1 MKKDTLKY
9 PILVT
14 RGLVVFPSQF
24 HQIDVGRS
32 KSLAAIEEAKNSF
45 GNFIVILP
53 QKNPHVENPRKSQLH
68 NYGTL
73 CKINEITNQGK
84 NNVILK
90 VKGLERVVITEF
102 DSDENKFVFG
112 EIQKIDDQ
120 FGDRVT
126 ETAYMRAIIKT
137 LEEITSKN
145 KTTFFPSREFIEMLS
160 AKIGPIELINS
171 LGNIL
176 SMPIEKKV
184 KLLGEP
190 KVNKRLEEIIR
201 IIDFE
206 KEIHFIEEKISKDVK
221 GKMSLNQR
229 EYYLRE
235 RIRAIQAELGELENG
250 VNEIDLY
257 KDKVKNLKAPKNIIK
272 KINEEISKL
281 EKIPSSSA
289 EYSVVRSYLEVV
301 FKLPWKKETKDNEDL
316 KKITKTLNTNHFG
329 LEKVKE
335 RIIEY
340 IAVKQKTK
348 SLKAPILCLVGPP
361 GVGKTSLAYSI
372 ADGLKRNFVKMSLGG
387 VKDESEIRGHRR
399 TYLGSMPGRII
410 KGMEKAKVVNP
421 VFLLD
426 EIDKMASDYKGDP
439 ASAMLEVLDPEQNK
453 EFSDHYLEESYDLSK
468 VMFIATANYL
478 WNIPSALRDR
488 LEVIFLSSYTE
499 NEKLKISKEFLIP
512 KSIKN
517 HGLKAKEFL
526 IDAELILYIIR
537 HYTKEAGVRSMER
550 ILDKISRKKVV
561 EIAKNKFKAGKL
573 TKKDIQKYLGPIQF
587 DYSLKEARPQ
597 VGVVTGLAYT
607 QFGGDILPIEVNYF
621 PGKGNMVITG
631 MIGEVMKESSKIALS
646 YVRSNAKKY
655 KIKNEMFTKN
665 DIHIHIPEGAIP
677 KDGPSAGITITTAII
692 SALTNTPVK
701 KDVAMTGEINLRGHV
716 LPIGGL
722 KEKAIS
728 ANRSG
733 IKTIIIPKK
742 NKKDLINIPKET
754 KKELEIILV
763 SKLDEV
769 LKKAF

>member
-1 MKKDTLKY
+1 
-9 PILVT
+9 
-14 RGLVVFPSQF
+14 
-24 HQIDVGRS
+24 
-32 KSLAAIEEAKNSF
+32 
-45 GNFIVILP
+45 
-53 QKNPHVENPRKSQLH
+53 
-68 NYGTL
+68 
-73 CKINEITNQGK
+73 
-84 NNVILK
+84 
-90 VKGLERVVITEF
+90 
-102 DSDENKFVFG
+102 
-112 EIQKIDDQ
+112 
-120 FGDRVT
+120 
-126 ETAYMRAIIKT
+126 
-137 LEEITSKN
+137 
-145 KTTFFPSREFIEMLS
+145 
-160 AKIGPIELINS
+160 
-171 LGNIL
+171 
-176 SMPIEKKV
+176 
-184 KLLGEP
+184 
-190 KVNKRLEEIIR
+190 
-201 IIDFE
+201 
-206 KEIHFIEEKISKDVK
+206 
-221 GKMSLNQR
+221 
-229 EYYLRE
+229 
-235 RIRAIQAELGELENG
+235 
-250 VNEIDLY
+250 
-257 KDKVKNLKAPKNIIK
+257 
-272 KINEEISKL
+272 
-281 EKIPSSSA
+281 
-289 EYSVVRSYLEVV
+289 
-301 FKLPWKKETKDNEDL
+301 
-316 KKITKTLNTNHFG
+316 
-329 LEKVKE
+329 
-335 RIIEY
+335 
-340 IAVKQKTK
+340 
-348 SLKAPILCLVGPP
+348 
-361 GVGKTSLAYSI
+361 
-372 ADGLKRNFVKMSLGG
+372 
-387 VKDESEIRGHRR
+387 
-399 TYLGSMPGRII
+399 
-410 KGMEKAKVVNP
+410 
-421 VFLLD
+421 
-426 EIDKMASDYKGDP
+426 
-439 ASAMLEVLDPEQNK
+439 
-453 EFSDHYLEESYDLSK
+453 
-468 VMFIATANYL
+468 MFIATANYL

-499 NEKLKISKEFLIP
+499 NEKLEISKKFLVP

-517 HGLKAKEFL
+517 HGLKSKEFL
-526 IDAELILYIIR
+526 IDENLILYIIR

-561 EIAKNKFKAGKL
+561 EIAKNKFKEGKL

-742 NKKDLINIPKET
+742 NKKDLINISKET

>member
-1 MKKDTLKY
+1 MKTETFKY

-24 HQIDVGRS
+24 YKIDVGRK
-32 KSLAAIEEAKNSF
+32 KSLKAVEKAQAVF
-45 GNFIVILP
+45 GDYVVIVP
-53 QKNPHVENPRKSQLH
+53 QKNPIFDNPRKSQIH
-68 NYGTL
+68 TIGTI
-73 CKINEITNQGK
+73 CKINDIVPQEK
-84 NNVILK
+84 NNIVIK
-90 VKGLERVVITEF
+90 VKGIERVKIINF
-102 DSDENKFVFG
+102 DAKQTQFVFG
-112 EIQKIDDQ
+112 EVEKIQDI
-120 FGDRVT
+120 FGNRAT
-126 ETAYMRAIIKT
+126 EAAYMRAIAQN
-137 LEEITSKN
+137 LEEIASKH
-145 KTTFFPSREFIEMLS
+145 KSSFFPSQELMQMLTS
-160 AKIGPIELINS
+160 KIGPLELINS
-171 LGNIL
+171 LGNVL
-176 SMPIEKKV
+176 SVPVEKKIN
-184 KLLGEP
+184 LLGEP
-190 KVNKRLEEIIR
+190 RVNKRLQDIIH

-206 KEIHFIEEKISKDVK
+206 KEIHFIEEKISQDVK

-235 RIRAIQAELGELENG
+235 RIRAIQSELGELENG
-250 VNEIDLY
+250 VNEIDGY
-257 KDKVKNLKAPKNIIK
+257 KDKIKNLKAPKNIIK
-272 KINEEISKL
+272 KINEEIAKL

-301 FKLPWKKETKDNEDL
+301 FNLPWKIETKDTQDL
-316 KKITKTLNTNHFG
+316 EAIDKTLNKNHFG

-372 ADGLKRNFVKMSLGG
+372 ANGLNRKFVKMSLGG

-410 KGMEKAKVVNP
+410 KGMAKAKVVNP

-468 VMFIATANYL
+468 VMFIATANYF
-478 WNIPSALRDR
+478 WNIPPALRDR

-499 NEKLKISKEFLIP
+499 NEKLKIAQEFLIP
-512 KSIKN
+512 KSIKK
-517 HGLKAKEFL
+517 HGLISKQFK
-526 IDAELILYIIR
+526 ISKELILYIIR
-537 HYTKEAGVRSMER
+537 HYTKEAGVRSIER
-550 ILDKISRKKVV
+550 IFDKICRKKVV
-561 EIAKNKFKAGKL
+561 EIAKGKFKNVAL
-573 TKKDIQKYLGPIQF
+573 TKRSISKYLGPIQF
-587 DYSLKEARPQ
+587 DYSSREAKTQ

-621 PGKGNMVITG
+621 PGKGKMVITG

-655 KIKNEMFTKN
+655 KVKNEIFTKN
-665 DIHIHIPEGAIP
+665 DIHIHIPEGATP

-701 KDVAMTGEINLRGHV
+701 REVAMTGEINLRGHV

-742 NKKDLINIPKET
+742 NKKDLIDIPKET
-754 KKELEIILV
+754 KKQLEIIMV
-763 SKLDEV
+763 SRLDEV
-769 LKKAF
+769 LKRAF